1 MADRAARSTANVL
14 VTGEPG
20 TGRRR
25 LARRLHDRSD
35 RRSGPFTRVPCA
47 NLSTDL
53 LESDL
58 FGHEEGAFTDA
69 RRRRAGRFEEAG
81 GGTLFLDG
89 IQELAPEA
97 QAKLL
102 RALEER
108 RFERLGGFETIEI
121 DARVVASTL
130 AYPENTLVP
139 GRLREDLYYRLNVVR
154 LDLPP
159 LRARMSDLRIL
170 AEVFLQEAVAR
181 HRLPARTLAGCA
193 LARLERHDWP
203 GNLPELRHTLE
214 RAALLCSGES
224 ITVADLSSDLSVSSP
239 SMLRA
244 AAGDGLSL
252 AQLEDAYI
260 EEVLRRTRGN
270 KSAAARILGIHRKT
284 LHEKLR
290 RDS

>member
-1 MADRAARSTANVL
+1 

-35 RRSGPFTRVPCA
+35 RCAGPFVPVPCA

-69 RRRRAGRFEEAG
+69 RRRRAGRFEQAN
-81 GGTLFLDG
+81 GGTLFFDE

-102 RALEER
+102 RALEEK

-121 DARVVASTL
+121 DARIVASTV
-130 AYPENTLVP
+130 ARPEKALVP
-139 GRLREDLYYRLNVVR
+139 CRLREDLYYRLNVVR

-159 LRARMSDLRIL
+159 LRARAEDVRIL
-170 AEVFLQEAVAR
+170 AEAFLLDAVAR

-193 LARLERHDWP
+193 LERLTHHDWP

-214 RAALLCSGES
+214 RAAILCSGKI

-244 AAGDGLSL
+244 AAGDGLTL
-252 AQLEDAYI
+252 EQLERAYI
-260 EEVLRRTRGN
+260 REVLRRTRGN

-290 RDS
+290 GRIGG